1 MGTQSSPREHAA
13 APIHAPRRGTGK
25 TRAKRVI
32 DRAPPLQG
40 WLSDDAEEI
49 ERRRWRGQTEILAV
63 EALEPAHPYFGSFRV
78 RSASGG
84 TYDVELRDLTGRLN
98 TCGCADHRVN
108 GLGTC
113 KHIEGTLA
121 ALRRR
126 GKRAFAAAARAGSH
140 RVELFVPRDGDA
152 TPRLLWPAGTGATGA
167 AEPVRTL
174 LAPLVDANGTLC
186 DTAPATLEA
195 LLAASAAADP
205 ATQAAIRVSR
215 SIAPW
220 IAESNRRAARAEARD
235 RFVADVDAGR
245 ETIDLLR
252 HPLLPYQREGML
264 HLAFGER
271 ALLADD
277 MGLGK
282 TIQAIAAAELLRK
295 LRGVQRVLVVCPASL
310 KGEWEEQIARFSGA
324 DTKLVNGARAA
335 RLFQYDHPAFFTVVN
350 YEQVVA
356 DAPEINAR
364 VRPDIV
370 ILDEA
375 QRIKNWQTKTARA
388 VKSLDAPYAFV
399 LTGTPLENR
408 IDEVYSIVQYLDP
421 GLLGPLFR
429 FNRDFYELDERG
441 RPVNYKNLDDL
452 KRRLAPVMLR
462 RRKRDVETE
471 LPGRTVKTFMVPM
484 QDEQRARYDDYHAPA
499 ARLIAAARR
508 RPLTKQEFD
517 RLQQLLACMRMVCD
531 TPYIL
536 DQTCR
541 ISPKLEELER
551 VLAELVAEPDRK
563 IILFSEWE
571 RMLFLVRELA
581 EEMGLEF
588 AWHTGSVPQE
598 RRRAEIARFK
608 RDPGCRLFLSTDSG
622 AVGLNLQA
630 ASAIIN
636 LDLPWNPARLEQR
649 IARAWR
655 KNQMRTVDV
664 INLVTEDSIEHS
676 MLHLLAQKQA
686 LADGVLDRDG
696 DLSTVKMPSGRSA
709 FVERMAMMLGEAAPP
724 VVVTPAV
731 APVTP
736 ADRLRADLVS
746 RHGDALLLLTS
757 RKGSDGRDVFVAV
770 LDTDAAT
777 VVRERERLAQVAAG
791 ADAGSL
797 GAVSPGAGSLGAGSL
812 GAGSLGAGSL
822 GAGSLGAGSLGAGS
836 LGAGSLG
843 AGSLGAGSLGAG
855 SLEGLAV
862 EVLDRATHEAIER
875 LTASGLLH
883 AGGEGGPD
891 LVRSPSLPPPAETVT
906 RHRLAKCAEWLGGAE
921 RKLRMALLLAQGG
934 FAEEAMP
941 ALNACLDLANNA
953 RAAMSGETAMEGQG
967 DDAAPSSNDTSTGS
981 AGKPHGDYQRRGAH
995 ACRGPP
1001 WLGGVARRRVAA
1013 SPRPCGPSGAARRAR
1028 GRRRARRFR
1037 DGRRLCHLLRHA
1049 SRRTSRSARVVFGT
1063 LHRYARRAW
1072 HEAVGL
1078 SREATYAIRRLQPVS
1093 PLPMPPA
1100 DLHVIRCGWLS
1111 AP

>member
-1 MGTQSSPREHAA
+1 MGKPSPRQHAA
-13 APIHAPRRGTGK
+13 DPSDAPRRRRRGQ
-25 TRAKRVI
+25 TRARRVI

-40 WLSDDAEEI
+40 WLSSDEDEI
-49 ERRRWRGQTEILAV
+49 ERRRWRGQTEIAGV
-63 EALEPAHPYFGSFRV
+63 EALEPAHPYFGTFRV

-84 TYDVELRDLTGRLN
+84 SYEIELRSLTARLN
-98 TCGCADHRVN
+98 SCGCADHRVN

-113 KHIEGTLA
+113 KHIEGVLA

-126 GKRAFAAAARAGSH
+126 GKRAFTAAARAGSP

-152 TPRLLWPAGTGATGA
+152 TPRLMWPAALGART
-167 AEPVRTL
+167 ETDPIRTL
-174 LAPLVDANGTLC
+174 LAPFLAADLALHDAS
-186 DTAPATLEA
+186 PATLEA
-195 LLAASAAADP
+195 LVAAVAAADP
-205 ATQAAIRVSR
+205 ASTAAIRVSR
-215 SIAPW
+215 SVAPW
-220 IAESNRRAARAEARD
+220 IADADRRAARVEARD
-235 RFVADVDAGR
+235 RFVADVEAGR
-245 ETIDLLR
+245 ETFDLLR
-252 HPLLPYQREGML
+252 HVLLPYQREGML

-282 TIQAIAAAELLRK
+282 TIQAIAACELLRK
-295 LRGVQRVLVVCPASL
+295 LRGVARVLVVCPASL

-324 DTKLVNGARAA
+324 ETKLVNGSRAQ
-335 RLFQYDHPAFFTVVN
+335 RLFQYDGGTTGLPAFFTVVN

-356 DAPEINAR
+356 DAPDINAR

-441 RPVNYKNLDDL
+441 RPVNYKNLADL

-471 LPGRTVKTFMVPM
+471 LPGRTVTTFMVPM
-484 QDEQRARYDDYHAPA
+484 QDEQRARYDEYHAPA
-499 ARLIAAARR
+499 ARLIQIAQR

-517 RLQQLLACMRMVCD
+517 RLQMLLACMRMVCD

-536 DQTCR
+536 DPNCR

-608 RDPGCRLFLSTDSG
+608 HDPGCRLFLSTDSG
-622 AVGLNLQA
+622 ALGLNLQA

-696 DLSTVKMPSGRSA
+696 DLSAVKMPSGRSA
-709 FVERMAMMLGEAAPP
+709 FVERMAMMLGETAGAALP
-724 VVVTPAV
+724 TPDIAEGEV
-731 APVTP
+731 AQAGAAQAGVLPAAP

-757 RKGSDGRDVFVAV
+757 RKGSDGREVFIAV
-770 LDTDAAT
+770 LDADAAT
-777 VVRERERLAQVAAG
+777 VVREREHLAQAAAAIEPSSDASAAG
-791 ADAGSL
+791 ASPLDA
-797 GAVSPGAGSLGAGSL
+797 ASPGAASRRAASV
-812 GAGSLGAGSL
+812 
-822 GAGSLGAGSLGAGS
+822 
-836 LGAGSLG
+836 
-843 AGSLGAGSLGAG
+843 
-855 SLEGLAV
+855 EGLTV

-883 AGGEGGPD
+883 AAGEGGPE
-891 LVRSPSLPPPAETVT
+891 LVRSPTLPPAAEAVS
-906 RHRLAKCAEWLGGAE
+906 RQRLAKCAEWLGGAE

-953 RAAMSGETAMEGQG
+953 RAAMNGERDGDGDGEGNDATVPPTDAGTGPLESLTATT
-967 DDAAPSSNDTSTGS
+967 DAVERMLAEV
-981 AGKPHGDYQRRGAH
+981 RRGLATS
-995 ACRGPP
+995 
-1001 WLGGVARRRVAA
+1001 LAA
-1013 SPRPCGPSGAARRAR
+1013 A
-1028 GRRRARRFR
+1028 
-1037 DGRRLCHLLRHA
+1037 
-1049 SRRTSRSARVVFGT
+1049 
-1063 LHRYARRAW
+1063 
-1072 HEAVGL
+1072 
-1078 SREATYAIRRLQPVS
+1078 
-1093 PLPMPPA
+1093 
-1100 DLHVIRCGWLS
+1100 
-1111 AP
+1111 

>member
-1 MGTQSSPREHAA
+1 LGKPSPRHDATDSAA
-13 APIHAPRRGTGK
+13 TPRRRPRAK
-25 TRAKRVI
+25 SRAKRVI
-32 DRAPPLQG
+32 ERAPPLQG
-40 WLSDDAEEI
+40 WLSNDEDEI
-49 ERRRWRGQTEILAV
+49 ERRRWRGQTEILGV
-63 EALEPAHPYFGSFRV
+63 EALEPAQPYFGSFRV

-84 TYDVELRDLTGRLN
+84 SYEVELRSLTERLN
-98 TCGCADHRVN
+98 SCGCADHRVN

-113 KHIEGTLA
+113 KHIEGVIA

-126 GKRAFAAAARAGSH
+126 GKRAFVAAARAGSP

-152 TPRLLWPAGTGATGA
+152 TPRLLWPATLVPASGAEA
-167 AEPVRTL
+167 VQTL
-174 LAPLVDANGTLC
+174 LAPFLAADATLR
-186 DTAPATLEA
+186 DAAPATLEA
-195 LLAASAAADP
+195 IGAAVAAADP
-205 ATQAAIRVSR
+205 ATQACIRVSR
-215 SIAPW
+215 SLAPW
-220 IAESNRRAARAEARD
+220 IAEANRRAARAEARAS
-235 RFVADVDAGR
+235 FEADVAAGR
-245 ETIDLLR
+245 ASFDLLR

-282 TIQAIAAAELLRK
+282 TIQAIAACELLRK
-295 LRGVQRVLVVCPASL
+295 LRGVARVLVVCPASL

-324 DTKLVNGARAA
+324 ETKLVNGTRPQ

-350 YEQVVA
+350 YEQVVV

-388 VKSLDAPYAFV
+388 VKSLAAPYAFV

-408 IDEVYSIVQYLDP
+408 IDEVYSIVQFLDP

-441 RPVNYKNLDDL
+441 RPVNYKNLQDL
-452 KRRLAPVMLR
+452 KDRLAPVMLR

-471 LPGRTVKTFMVPM
+471 LPGRTVTTFMVPM
-484 QDEQRARYDDYHAPA
+484 LDEQRARYDDYHAPA
-499 ARLIAAARR
+499 LRLIAAAQR

-536 DQTCR
+536 DPNCR

-622 AVGLNLQA
+622 ALGLNLQA

-709 FVERMAMMLGEAAPP
+709 FVERMAMMLGETPAP
-724 VVVTPAV
+724 VVVTATPDIVVPPA
-731 APVTP
+731 P
-736 ADRLRADLVS
+736 ADRLRADLVA

-757 RKGSDGRDVFVAV
+757 RKGSDGREVFVAV
-770 LDTDAAT
+770 LDADAAS
-777 VVRERERLAQVAAG
+777 VVREREHLAQAAAE
-791 ADAGSL
+791 ADA
-797 GAVSPGAGSLGAGSL
+797 ASPGATSDK
-812 GAGSLGAGSL
+812 
-822 GAGSLGAGSLGAGS
+822 
-836 LGAGSLG
+836 
-843 AGSLGAGSLGAG
+843 
-855 SLEGLAV
+855 GLAV

-883 AGGEGGPD
+883 AGGEGGHD
-891 LVRSPSLPPPAETVT
+891 LVRSPSLPPPAEAVT
-906 RHRLAKCAEWLGGAE
+906 RQRLAKCAEWLGGAE

-941 ALNACLDLANNA
+941 ALNACLDLANHA
-953 RAAMSGETAMEGQG
+953 RAAMHGETAVEAEG
-967 DDAAPSSNDTSTGS
+967 DEAAPPPSD
-981 AGKPHGDYQRRGAH
+981 AGAGPLESLTATTNAVERMLAEVRRGLATS
-995 ACRGPP
+995 
-1001 WLGGVARRRVAA
+1001 LAA
-1013 SPRPCGPSGAARRAR
+1013 
-1028 GRRRARRFR
+1028 
-1037 DGRRLCHLLRHA
+1037 
-1049 SRRTSRSARVVFGT
+1049 
-1063 LHRYARRAW
+1063 
-1072 HEAVGL
+1072 
-1078 SREATYAIRRLQPVS
+1078 
-1093 PLPMPPA
+1093 
-1100 DLHVIRCGWLS
+1100 
-1111 AP
+1111 

>member
-1 MGTQSSPREHAA
+1 LGTSSPSQHTPARDR
-13 APIHAPRRGTGK
+13 APRRRK
-25 TRAKRVI
+25 AQIRARRVL

-40 WLSDDAEEI
+40 WLSNDEDEI
-49 ERRRWRGQTEILAV
+49 ERRRWRGQTEITGV
-63 EALEPAHPYFGSFRV
+63 EALEPAHPYFGTFRV

-84 TYDVELRDLTGRLN
+84 SYEVELRSLTERLN
-98 TCGCADHRVN
+98 SCGCADHRVN

-113 KHIEGTLA
+113 KHIEGVLA

-126 GKRAFAAAARAGSH
+126 GKRAFAAAAREASP
-140 RVELFVPRDGDA
+140 RTELFVPRNGDA
-152 TPRLLWPAGTGATGA
+152 TPRLLWPAAVP
-167 AEPVRTL
+167 ESVQTL
-174 LAPLVDANGTLC
+174 LAPFVAMDGTLS
-186 DTAPATLEA
+186 DTSPATLEA
-195 LLAASAAADP
+195 AIAAVAEAEP
-205 ATQAAIRVSR
+205 TTQAHIRISR
-215 SIAPW
+215 SLAPW
-220 IAESNRRAARAEARD
+220 IADANRRTARAEARD
-235 RFVADVDAGR
+235 RFVADVEAGR
-245 ETIDLLR
+245 ETFDLLH

-295 LRGVQRVLVVCPASL
+295 LRSVARVLVVCPASL

-324 DTKLVNGARAA
+324 ETKLVNGSRTA

-356 DAPEINAR
+356 DAADINQR
-364 VRPDIV
+364 VKPDIV

-388 VKSLDAPYAFV
+388 VKSLAAPYAFV

-408 IDEVYSIVQYLDP
+408 IDEVYSIVQFLDP

-441 RPVNYKNLDDL
+441 RPTNYKNLQDL
-452 KRRLAPVMLR
+452 KNRLAPVMLR

-471 LPGRTVKTFMVPM
+471 LPGRTVTTFMVPM
-484 QDEQRARYDDYHAPA
+484 HDEQRARYEDYHGQA
-499 ARLIAAARR
+499 ARLIAAAQR
-508 RPLTKQEFD
+508 RPLTKQEFE
-517 RLQQLLACMRMVCD
+517 RLQMLLACMRMVCD
-531 TPYIL
+531 TPHIL
-536 DQTCR
+536 DPNCR

-696 DLSTVKMPSGRSA
+696 DLSAVKMPSGRSA
-709 FVERMAMMLGEAAPP
+709 FVERMAMMLGDAAAP
-724 VVVTPAV
+724 VIVTPAGATPAGATPDREPV
-731 APVTP
+731 AP
-736 ADRLRADLVS
+736 ADRLRADLLS

-757 RKGSDGRDVFVAV
+757 RKGNDGKEVFVAV
-770 LDTDAAT
+770 LDADAAT
-777 VVRERERLAQVAAG
+777 VAREREHLAQAAG
-791 ADAGSL
+791 TCSSD
-797 GAVSPGAGSLGAGSL
+797 GASPDTASEAATSPGTASI
-812 GAGSLGAGSL
+812 
-822 GAGSLGAGSLGAGS
+822 
-836 LGAGSLG
+836 
-843 AGSLGAGSLGAG
+843 
-855 SLEGLAV
+855 EGLAV
-862 EVLDRATHEAIER
+862 EIMDRATHDAIER
-875 LTASGLLH
+875 LTATGLLH
-883 AGGEGGPD
+883 AGGEDAHD
-891 LVRSPSLPPPAETVT
+891 LVRSPSLPPPAEAAT
-906 RHRLAKCAEWLGGAE
+906 RQRLAKCAEWLGGAE

-941 ALNACLDLANNA
+941 ALNACLDLANSA
-953 RAAMSGETAMEGQG
+953 RAAMNGETEVAADA
-967 DDAAPSSNDTSTGS
+967 DDATSAPTD
-981 AGKPHGDYQRRGAH
+981 AGAAPLESLTATTTAVERMLAEVRRGLTTA
-995 ACRGPP
+995 
-1001 WLGGVARRRVAA
+1001 LAA
-1013 SPRPCGPSGAARRAR
+1013 
-1028 GRRRARRFR
+1028 
-1037 DGRRLCHLLRHA
+1037 
-1049 SRRTSRSARVVFGT
+1049 
-1063 LHRYARRAW
+1063 
-1072 HEAVGL
+1072 
-1078 SREATYAIRRLQPVS
+1078 
-1093 PLPMPPA
+1093 
-1100 DLHVIRCGWLS
+1100 
-1111 AP
+1111 

>member
-1 MGTQSSPREHAA
+1 VHQQSSAKPSVAA
-13 APIHAPRRGTGK
+13 RVRRGRS
-25 TRAKRVI
+25 RAKRI
-32 DRAPPLQG
+32 LDRAPPTHG
-40 WLSDDAEEI
+40 WLSSDDDEI

-63 EALEPAHPYFGSFRV
+63 EALEPAFAYFGTFRV

-84 TYDVELRDLTGRLN
+84 SYEVELRSLAERLN
-98 TCGCADHRVN
+98 TCGCADYRVN

-113 KHIEGTLA
+113 KHIEGVLA

-126 GKRAFAAAARAGSH
+126 GKRAFAAAAREGSS
-140 RVELFVPRDGDA
+140 RVELFAPRQGEA
-152 TPRLLWPAGTGATGA
+152 APRLLWPAGAA
-167 AEPVRTL
+167 AEPLRSLLNPFLAQDDTL
-174 LAPLVDANGTLC
+174 RDSAPASVETILAALEAA
-186 DTAPATLEA
+186 APATRA
-195 LLAASAAADP
+195 LV
-205 ATQAAIRVSR
+205 RVSR
-215 SIAPW
+215 YLTSW
-220 IAESNRRAARAEARD
+220 IAEAHRRTARAEARA
-235 RFVADVDAGR
+235 RFLAEVEVGR
-245 ETIDLLR
+245 ASLDLLR

-282 TIQAIAAAELLRK
+282 TIQAIAAAELLRVM
-295 LRGVQRVLVVCPASL
+295 RGVARVLVVCPASL

-324 DTKLVNGARAA
+324 ETKLVNGGRAQ
-335 RLFQYDHPAFFTVVN
+335 RLFHYDHPAFFTVVN
-350 YEQVVA
+350 YEQVIA
-356 DAPEINAR
+356 DAPDINTR

-388 VKSLDAPYAFV
+388 VKSLAAPYAFV

-441 RPVNYKNLDDL
+441 RPVNYKNLEEL

-471 LPGRTVKTFMVPM
+471 LPGRTVTNFMVPM
-484 QDEQRARYDDYHAPA
+484 HDEQRTRYEDYHAQA
-499 ARLIAAARR
+499 ARLIKLAQR

-517 RLQQLLACMRMVCD
+517 RLQMLLACMRMVCD

-536 DQTCR
+536 DPACR

-551 VLAELVAEPDRK
+551 ILAELVAEPDRK

-571 RMLFLVRELA
+571 RMLHLVRELA

-696 DLSTVKMPSGRSA
+696 DPSAVKMPSGRSA
-709 FVERMAMMLGEAAPP
+709 FVERMAMMLGEAASPP
-724 VVVTPAV
+724 AVVVPA
-731 APVTP
+731 AP
-736 ADRLRADLVS
+736 ADRLRAELVA
-746 RHGDALLLLTS
+746 RHGDALLLLTA
-757 RKGSDGRDVFVAV
+757 RKGADGREVFVAV
-770 LDTDAAT
+770 LDADAAA
-777 VVRERERLAQVAAG
+777 VMREREHLAQAAG
-791 ADAGSL
+791 ET
-797 GAVSPGAGSLGAGSL
+797 GAPP
-812 GAGSLGAGSL
+812 
-822 GAGSLGAGSLGAGS
+822 
-836 LGAGSLG
+836 
-843 AGSLGAGSLGAG
+843 
-855 SLEGLAV
+855 V

-875 LTASGLLH
+875 MTAAGLLH
-883 AGGEGGPD
+883 AGGDDARD
-891 LVRSPSLPPPAETVT
+891 LVRSPALPPAAEAVT
-906 RHRLAKCAEWLGGAE
+906 RRRLAKCAEWLGGAE

-934 FAEEAMP
+934 FADEAMP
-941 ALNACLDLANNA
+941 ALNACVDLANNA
-953 RAAMSGETAMEGQG
+953 RAAMTGEAEQAEESHDASPPP
-967 DDAAPSSNDTSTGS
+967 DDA
-981 AGKPHGDYQRRGAH
+981 
-995 ACRGPP
+995 
-1001 WLGGVARRRVAA
+1001 
-1013 SPRPCGPSGAARRAR
+1013 GAAPLASLAATTSAVERTLAELRRN
-1028 GRRRARRFR
+1028 
-1037 DGRRLCHLLRHA
+1037 LE
-1049 SRRTSRSARVVFGT
+1049 TSLA
-1063 LHRYARRAW
+1063 AA
-1072 HEAVGL
+1072 
-1078 SREATYAIRRLQPVS
+1078 
-1093 PLPMPPA
+1093 
-1100 DLHVIRCGWLS
+1100 
-1111 AP
+1111 